1 MTHADTAASVK
12 EKVVSLLGLSTPISR
27 LSLVEVLDHHISRI
41 IDDWLL
47 LKHLKDDRSIY
58 VVEVLGASN
67 RWTFSPS
74 FDCCFLLP
82 RFWKIVINEL
92 SYSFREEEDDPSN
105 CDSEDVEVS
114 SSSDAK
120 TEQQEKSGKKW
131 NKKNRIMSRFL
142 HTSRGKS
149 ALLLNQKVACVILP

>member
-12 EKVVSLLGLSTPISR
+12 EKVVTLLGLSTPISR

-58 VVEVLGASN
+58 VVEVLGNSN
-67 RWTFSPS
+67 RWTFSRS
-74 FDCCFLLP
+74 FDSCFLIP
-82 RFWKIVINEL
+82 RFWKIVKNEL

-120 TEQQEKSGKKW
+120 TEQQEKSG
-131 NKKNRIMSRFL
+131 NNS
-142 HTSRGKS
+142 
-149 ALLLNQKVACVILP
+149 